1 MQGAEGYA
9 LTIAFT
15 KQHPE
20 AGLIS
25 MVVWSNIP
33 HYEWS
38 HISTRVAGLRGVV
51 IHNRSPYPEFMRL
64 SVSES

>member
-1 MQGAEGYA
+1 
-9 LTIAFT
+9 
-15 KQHPE
+15 
-20 AGLIS
+20 
-25 MVVWSNIP
+25 VWSNIP